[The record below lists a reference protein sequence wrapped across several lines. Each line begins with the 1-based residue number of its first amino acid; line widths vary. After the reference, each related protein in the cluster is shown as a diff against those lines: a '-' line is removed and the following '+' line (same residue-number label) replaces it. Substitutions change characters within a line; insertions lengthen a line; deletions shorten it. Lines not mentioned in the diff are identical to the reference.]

1 MAAPD
6 LPPPIVHPDVD
17 RPLAAHLTTAQA
29 DPAHLAGAV
38 VVMIDVLRA
47 SSTIAAALS
56 NGALSV
62 TPVLTVE
69 EALTRA
75 ADTTPRPLLGG
86 ERSGRRIPGFD
97 LGNSPADYTPD
108 LVAGRDI
115 LFTTTNGT
123 AALLHAAG
131 EGGEGG
137 AGAAEILVG
146 ALVNLTAIC
155 NHLAA
160 DRRPVH
166 LLCAGTR
173 DKVTLDDCIA
183 AGAMVER
190 LVTAGRNITA
200 GDGGDPARLC
210 LAAWHL
216 AESGGDLSAA
226 MLASRGG
233 RNLASV
239 GLSQDVLDCCRIDA
253 HPVIPR
259 FDPVR
264 GLITAV

>member
-1 MAAPD
+1 MPAPD
-6 LPPPIVHPDVD
+6 LPPPIIHPDVD

-29 DPAHLAGAV
+29 DPADLTGSI
-38 VVMIDVLRA
+38 VVMIDALRA
-47 SSTIAAALS
+47 STTIAAALS
-56 NGALSV
+56 NGAPAV
-62 TPVLTVE
+62 TPILTVE

-75 ADTTPRPLLGG
+75 AGAKPRPLLGG

-97 LGNSPADYTPD
+97 LGNSPADYTRD

-115 LFTTTNGT
+115 FFTTTNGT
-123 AALLHAAG
+123 AALLHAAA
-131 EGGEGG
+131 

-146 ALVNLTAIC
+146 SLANLTAIC
-155 NHLAA
+155 NRLANDA
-160 DRRPVH
+160 RPVH

-190 LVTAGRNITA
+190 LVAAGPPRNITA

-216 AESGGDLSAA
+216 AESGGDLPAA

-264 GLITAV
+264 GVITAI